1 MHLGPDFLYLS
12 DEALDAMGIAPAE
25 IADAVE
31 AALIAKSEGRLH
43 TTPKSAIIPGGG
55 RYMMSTLAVGD
66 EGLTVVKQVTVS
78 PENPERGLPA
88 INGAIMVLD
97 AETGLLRAILGA
109 NWITAHRTAALSA
122 VAARKLADPAS
133 ETIAFVGC
141 GVQADSHLMAFRD
154 MFPLKRVL
162 AVGRGVKNVQ
172 RFSSFAESMGFEVE
186 AAEAEEAVRQAD
198 IVVSSITLDY
208 TVTPFLDAHWLKPNA
223 FAAITDLFI
232 PWQPASVDAFG
243 TVVVDD
249 IEQERTA
256 EKPMVPATAING
268 DLTDLVT
275 RAIPERSF
283 DKPAAFAFRGI
294 ALGDYA
300 AAVLV
305 LRRAEASSAGQK
317 ITP

>member
-1 MHLGPDFLYLS
+1 MHTGSDFLYLS

-31 AALIAKSEGRLH
+31 AALMAKSEGRLH
-43 TTPKSAIIPGGG
+43 TTPKSAIIPGEG

-66 EGLTVVKQVTVS
+66 DRLTVVKQVTVS
-78 PENPERGLPA
+78 PENPARGLPA

-97 AETGLLRAILGA
+97 AETGLLRAVLGA

-122 VAARKLADPAS
+122 VAARKLADPAA

-141 GVQADSHLMAFRD
+141 GVQADSHLLAFRD
-154 MFPLKRVL
+154 MFPLRRVL
-162 AVGRGVKNVQ
+162 AVGRGAKNVQ
-172 RFSSFAESMGFEVE
+172 RFSTFAESLGYDVE
-186 AAEAEEAVRQAD
+186 RAAPEDAVRQAE
-198 IVVSSITLDY
+198 IVVTSITLDY
-208 TVTPFLDAHWLKPNA
+208 SVKPFLEARWLKPNA

-232 PWQPASVDAFG
+232 PWDPSSVTAFG

-249 IEQERTA
+249 LEQERTA
-256 EKPMVPATAING
+256 EKPMLPAEAIEG

-275 RAIPERSF
+275 GALPARAF

-300 AAVLV
+300 ASALA
-305 LRRAEASSAGQK
+305 LRRAEASGAGQK
-317 ITP
+317 ISP